1 MESTH
6 RYRLPAA
13 ARNRPSQ
20 VRQLNLRLAKYS
32 WGDDN
37 DSNID
42 HEDEEADNGDNDKDK
57 TFTGLDAHDAET
69 VEQDGQQESFTADQI
84 RMLEASRKTCD
95 LQSAGREVV
104 FEEEEIEVQLYL
116 VNKTH
121 HYDVMLTYVCAS
133 VIKQGFELR
142 ETSMFKNKVRC
153 G

>member
-37 DSNID
+37 DSHID
-42 HEDEEADNGDNDKDK
+42 HDDEEADNGD
-57 TFTGLDAHDAET
+57 LDAHDAET